1 MQKNALVQADIT
13 LNKNMVPFDTESPF
27 ITSGIRIG
35 TPAITTRGVSTE
47 DIIKIVDLIDTVIIN
62 YNDQSYIKNIKK
74 NEVNS
79 LMSKYQ
85 FLHNY

>member
-1 MQKNALVQADIT
+1 M
-13 LNKNMVPFDTESPF
+13 NKKDGVPFDTESPF

-35 TPAITTRGVSTE
+35 TPAITTRGISTE

-62 YNDQSYIKNIKK
+62 YNDQSYIKNIK

-79 LMSKYQ
+79 LMSKYPI
-85 FLHNY
+85 FA